1 MVSGNVVLTDYQVLL
16 VEQLD
21 NSARYQDVSRVSG
34 ESLPLVKQS
43 EAEDASSLEVLYSA
57 VTAGTADM
65 EQG

>member
-43 EAEDASSLEVLYSA
+43 EAEDASSLEVLHSA
-57 VTAGTADM
+57 LTAGTADM